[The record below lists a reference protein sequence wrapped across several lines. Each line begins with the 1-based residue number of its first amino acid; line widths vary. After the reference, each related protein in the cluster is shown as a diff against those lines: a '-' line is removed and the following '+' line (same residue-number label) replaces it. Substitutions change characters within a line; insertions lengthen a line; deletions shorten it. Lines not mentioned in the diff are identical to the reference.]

1 MSSAELPTL
10 AVTGSTGH
18 VGGDVARQL
27 SDAGVPVR
35 LLARTPSKA
44 PELPGAVV
52 LESHYADD
60 EVTRRSLEG
69 VRTLLLV
76 SAHETEDRLEQ
87 QLALIDAAAAAGVRH
102 VVYTSFAAAAPEAT
116 FTFART
122 HFATEEH
129 LKASG
134 MAWTFLR
141 DSFYIDFV
149 EGLIGEDGVIG
160 GPGGDG
166 ACAFVARADVARAAA
181 VILRDPEPHRNTT
194 YELTGPEA
202 LTLVQVAEIIGRVRG
217 REVIYHDECLQEAYG
232 SRADSDAPQ
241 WQLDAWVST
250 YTAIADGSM
259 AHVSDDV
266 ERITGQK
273 PTSLEEFLRREQAG
287 EDSRHAA
294 TTAARR

>member
-1 MSSAELPTL
+1 MSSAELPDL
-10 AVTGSTGH
+10 ALTGSTGH
-18 VGGDVARQL
+18 VGGDLARRL
-27 SDAGVPVR
+27 AEADVPMR
-35 LLARTPSKA
+35 LLLRTPSKA
-44 PELPGAVV
+44 PDLPGAVV

-69 VRTLLLV
+69 VRTLFLV
-76 SAHETEDRLEQ
+76 SAHETEQRLEQ
-87 QLALIDAAAAAGVRH
+87 QLALIDAAAAAGVQH

-134 MAWTFLR
+134 MSWTMLR
-141 DSFYIDFV
+141 DSFYIDFM
-149 EGLIGEDGVIG
+149 EGLVGEDGVIS

-166 ACAFVARADVARAAA
+166 ACAVVTRADVARVAAA
-181 VILRDPEPHRNTT
+181 ILQDPEPHRNRT
-194 YELTGPEA
+194 YDLTGPQA
-202 LTLVQVAEIIGRVRG
+202 LTLIEIAEIIGRVRH
-217 REVIYHDECLQEAYG
+217 REVIYHDETLREAYA
-232 SRADSDAPQ
+232 SRAGYGAPQ

-266 ERITGQK
+266 ERLTGQK
-273 PTSLEEFLRREQAG
+273 PTSLEEFLLQEQV
-287 EDSRHAA
+287 
-294 TTAARR
+294 